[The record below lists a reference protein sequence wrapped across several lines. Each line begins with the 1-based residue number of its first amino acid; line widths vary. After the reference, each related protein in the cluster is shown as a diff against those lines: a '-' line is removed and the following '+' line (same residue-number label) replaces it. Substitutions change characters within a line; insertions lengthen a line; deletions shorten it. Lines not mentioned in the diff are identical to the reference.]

1 MPKATH
7 RRLGLSSSTLCS
19 DGLVLGAVLLDSTD
33 SKCQPQ
39 EGEGRPRTSTVTSLL
54 FEFLQRALNHF
65 VCKDMYVFVCI
76 DRLKRDNK

>member
-1 MPKATH
+1 MPKAAH
-7 RRLGLSSSTLCS
+7 RRLGLSSSTFCS
-19 DGLVLGAVLLDSTD
+19 DGPVLGAVLLDSTD

-39 EGEGRPRTSTVTSLL
+39 EAERRPRTSTVTSV
-54 FEFLQRALNHF
+54 FEFLQRALNRF